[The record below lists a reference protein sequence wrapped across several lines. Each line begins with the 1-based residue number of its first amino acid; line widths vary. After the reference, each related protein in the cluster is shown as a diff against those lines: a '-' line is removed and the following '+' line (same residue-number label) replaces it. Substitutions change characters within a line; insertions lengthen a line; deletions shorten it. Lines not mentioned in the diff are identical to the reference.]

1 MDEIYNLAYTL
12 FYSSIPFLVIGA
24 IGNVLVIR
32 IVHKTREMHTPTNY
46 LLVSMAAS
54 DIITILLWPLYFFG
68 VWKFVCKLVELVEL
82 CTTVSS
88 FTITVLAV
96 ERYHA
101 LLKPLRSGLR
111 LREDNVKKAIACIW
125 VASILMCLPETFFRE
140 WSETRETCI
149 GPWTLYLNQ
158 GSKACMVLT
167 VVVNFIQLSIIMYCY
182 GTLIRGL
189 YFTKTVCAETD
200 GERRSEKKKLV
211 ITFML
216 VTFGFFVGYTPTL
229 ASYAIIP
236 SGDGTTEVRF
246 YGQLT
251 SVADFIFSVS
261 LCFNPFIYAFRST
274 NFKEGFKRVIL
285 CRNPQRNNE
294 VAQRSIRT
302 ISSV

>member
-1 MDEIYNLAYTL
+1 MDENYNMEYTL
-12 FYSSIPFLVIGA
+12 FYSSIPFLFIGL

-54 DIITILLWPLYFFG
+54 DIITILLWPLYFFE

-82 CTTVSS
+82 CTTVSY

-101 LLKPLRSGLR
+101 LLKPFRNGLR

-125 VASILMCLPETFFRE
+125 VASILICLPETFFKE

-158 GSKACMVLT
+158 GSKACMVLN
-167 VVVNFIQLSIIMYCY
+167 VVVFVIQLSIIMYCY

-189 YFTKTVCAETD
+189 YFTNTVCAETD
-200 GERRSEKKKLV
+200 GERKSEKKKLV
-211 ITFML
+211 ITFIL
-216 VTFGFFVGYTPTL
+216 VTIGFFIGNTPTL
-229 ASYAIIP
+229 ASYVIIP
-236 SGDGTTEVRF
+236 SGNGTTDVRF

-251 SVADFIFSVS
+251 SVADFLFSVS
-261 LCFNPFIYAFRST
+261 LCFNPFIYASRST

-285 CRNPQRNNE
+285 RRNPQRHDE
-294 VAQRSIRT
+294 VAQR
-302 ISSV
+302 